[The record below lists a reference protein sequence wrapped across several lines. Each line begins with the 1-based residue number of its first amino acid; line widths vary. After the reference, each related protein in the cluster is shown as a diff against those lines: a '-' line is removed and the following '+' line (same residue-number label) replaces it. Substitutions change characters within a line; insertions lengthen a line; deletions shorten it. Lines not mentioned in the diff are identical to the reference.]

1 MVMVEENKKSQ
12 LVLVD
17 GATGYVGNHLA
28 HELKQNGMR
37 VRCLVRTSA
46 KLEDIQFLKE
56 LGAEI
61 VVADLIYKN
70 LSSKNLGDKNLARQ
84 AFADVDTAVHLIG
97 TIAPKRGE
105 SLEQLH
111 AGETEAFASYC
122 KEMAVGKAVM
132 LTALGTSPNAVSLYH
147 RTKWQAEEK
156 LREAKVNA
164 IFVRPS
170 LLIGKVVGRRDSKL
184 VSRFQEMILT
194 RKKVPVIGDGSNKV
208 QPLFIQD
215 LVKAMRIAIETNP
228 GGIGSLAP
236 VYELAGGRVVSMR
249 EFLTELMK
257 AIDVVKPV
265 ANVPIPL
272 AKLAAGL
279 AETFQEVPV
288 LSRDQVLLS
297 MTDNVCITNHLTTVF
312 NIEPTD
318 IVKAL
323 QTYKSEIRNESVKAG
338 KSI

>member
-1 MVMVEENKKSQ
+1 MAEMSKKAQ
-12 LVLVD
+12 TVLID

-28 HELKQNGMR
+28 YELKQSGMN
-37 VRCLVRTSA
+37 VRCLVRNNA
-46 KLEDIQFLKE
+46 NPEDIAFLKE
-56 LGAEI
+56 MGAEI
-61 VVADLIYKN
+61 FEADLSN
-70 LSSKNLGDKNLARQ
+70 RNLARQ
-84 AFADVDTAVHLIG
+84 AFADLDTAVHLIG
-97 TIAPKRGE
+97 SIAPKRGE
-105 SLEQLH
+105 SLAQLH
-111 AGETEAFASYC
+111 GGQTAAFASLC
-122 KEMAVGKAVM
+122 QEMKVPKALM
-132 LTALGTSPNAVSLYH
+132 LTALGTAPDALSLYH

-156 LREAKVNA
+156 LRETNVKS

-170 LLIGKVVGRRDSKL
+170 LLIGRVVGRRDSKL
-184 VSRFQEMILT
+184 VSRFKQMILT

-215 LVKAMRIAIETNP
+215 LVKAMRIAIETQT
-228 GGIGSLAP
+228 GEVGSLAP
-236 VYELAGGRVVSMR
+236 VYDLAGGRIISIR

-279 AETFQEVPV
+279 AETFQDVPV

-312 NIEPTD
+312 HIEPTD
-318 IVKAL
+318 IAKAL
-323 QTYKSEIRNESVKAG
+323 QTYQSEKRNESVKTG

>member
-1 MVMVEENKKSQ
+1 MVEQKFEQNRNPQ
-12 LVLVD
+12 LVLID
-17 GATGYVGNHLA
+17 GATGYVGNHLSY
-28 HELKQNGMR
+28 ELKQHGLN
-37 VRCLVRTSA
+37 VRCLVRNDA
-46 KLEDIQFLKE
+46 KSEDIAFLKGI
-56 LGAEI
+56 GAEI
-61 VVADLIYKN
+61 FQADLTDKD
-70 LSSKNLGDKNLARQ
+70 LASK
-84 AFADVDTAVHLIG
+84 AFANVDTAVHLIG

-105 SLEQLH
+105 SLSQLH
-111 AGETEAFASYC
+111 EGQTEAFAAHCQNMS
-122 KEMAVGKAVM
+122 VPKAVM
-132 LTALGTSPNAVSLYH
+132 LTALGTSPNALSLYH

-170 LLIGKVVGRRDSKL
+170 LLIGRIVGRRDSKL
-184 VSRFQEMILT
+184 VSRFRELIFT
-194 RKKVPVIGDGSNKV
+194 RKKIPVIGNGANKV

-215 LVKAMRIAIETNP
+215 LVKAMRIAIETME

-236 VYELAGGRVVSMR
+236 VYDLAGGRIVSIR

-297 MTDNVCITNHLTTVF
+297 MTDNVCITNHLTSIF

-323 QTYKSEIRNESVKAG
+323 QTYQTEDQSEKRNESVKAG